1 MTNKKR
7 HLILKINSIHFW
19 KRVSVWKSCF
29 DNFTSKIEFYIPDWL
44 PKLNIH
50 RKTCQ
55 GPFLRSSI
63 EFFLR
68 LNFEKLV
75 VFFRNLLNLFILF
88 DFRLP
93 WISPKEFVFAFKL
106 KNFCWSGE
114 LNLFINIWMKEK
126 KNGNLNVQ
134 FLQICYFYTLEIL
147 VSILRD
153 LFFYLTPE
161 TLSFNL

>member
-19 KRVSVWKSCF
+19 RRVSVWKSCF

-126 KNGNLNVQ
+126 KKWKFKCPISSNML
-134 FLQICYFYTLEIL
+134 FLYFRNTCIHPERLIL
-147 VSILRD
+147 
-153 LFFYLTPE
+153 LFNSRNP
-161 TLSFNL
+161 